1 VHFTSDD
8 PKAIL
13 PADYTFTAAD
23 GGKHAFSATMITAGQ
38 HGLKVTDTATGIW
51 VNYTRTTNPAA
62 ASAAAVAGYP
72 SPTTA
77 GSAHT
82 FTVTLY
88 DAYGNVATGYTGTL
102 HVTSSDVLAVLP
114 ADYTF
119 TSKDAGKHTFTATLN
134 TKGTQSI
141 TATDTAT
148 SSLTGT
154 QSGIQVQ

>member
-1 VHFTSDD
+1 
-8 PKAIL
+8 
-13 PADYTFTAAD
+13 
-23 GGKHAFSATMITAGQ
+23 MITAGQ

-62 ASAAAVAGYP
+62 ASAAAVAG
-72 SPTTA
+72 SSVTTA
-77 GSAHT
+77 GSAYP

-102 HVTSSDVLAVLP
+102 HLTSSDVLAVLP

-119 TSKDAGKHTFTATLN
+119 TASDAGKHTFTATLN

-141 TATDTAT
+141 TATDTA
-148 SSLTGT
+148 SASLTGT
-154 QSGIQVQ
+154 QWGILVQ